1 MTRAAK
7 PGKSKILPE
16 TLPLFPLTGALLLPG
31 GQLPLNIFEPRY
43 LAMVDAALAG
53 NRLIGMI
60 QPMDDESAQRPRL
73 YGAGCAGRITSF
85 AETGDGR
92 YIVNLTG
99 TQRFA
104 LAEELASD
112 TPYRLVRPDWSAFDI
127 DAGEDPTIDDVDRE
141 DLLDAL
147 RDYLE
152 IENLQIEWEKAAD
165 ASPQSLIV
173 SLAMGC
179 PFQPNEKQALLEA
192 KTLAEQAQC
201 LITLMELAGG
211 DENDAPL
218 Q

>member
-1 MTRAAK
+1 M
-7 PGKSKILPE
+7 
-16 TLPLFPLTGALLLPG
+16 
-31 GQLPLNIFEPRY
+31 
-43 LAMVDAALAG
+43 
-53 NRLIGMI
+53 
-60 QPMDDESAQRPRL
+60 
-73 YGAGCAGRITSF
+73 
-85 AETGDGR
+85 
-92 YIVNLTG
+92 
-99 TQRFA
+99 
-104 LAEELASD
+104 
-112 TPYRLVRPDWSAFDI
+112 
-127 DAGEDPTIDDVDRE
+127 DRE